1 MSSSN
6 YIFFK
11 APFRTHFSLQEGNV
25 LASGRDYHQFWNK
38 VEQFNLGKSI
48 SKNSY
53 ELDYLHNIN
62 IDNSILFESV
72 ASDANVLNVFSPQVI
87 QIKPGEWFTDKL
99 KSWLNDIVHILP
111 DDKKDVLEYDPHSC
125 IITIFKNTVANV
137 EVIFKLNLTNKEI
150 DDNFIE
156 SVEKWTNQLATRMIT
171 FFYDDFI
178 LPFIKKLY
186 KIGENHN
193 YLSSLNNHY
202 GFPDINN
209 RPEKQILFKRKMNCA
224 IPLWVSRTLLV
235 GKIDDTFDDLVRR
248 WIITTRS
255 KDEVINQLKNS
266 KFDEKNGIYLGW
278 MHSLFTSTKNSKV
291 FSDARQALSLTQ
303 YYYAVLDSINL
314 NLSQIIGISH
324 KKKSIKETQ
333 HYKRLLEEMVFIA
346 DLNKTEFTDVTQSM
360 QRNRAFFLNDLVKKW
375 TVNELFD
382 NVDKKIELCKDN
394 INKIYQKAFNRSQR
408 VAELLLFFISGFA
421 ILEFLKGLSE
431 FFWSPD
437 NYNDEVWGL
446 YNLGKIFDPNT
457 MLWFGISVFL
467 MLFIVYTTIIN
478 RQK

>member
-38 VEQFNLGKSI
+38 VEQFNLGTSI

-87 QIKPGEWFTDKL
+87 QIKPGEWFTAKL

-150 DDNFIE
+150 DDNFID

-248 WIITTRS
+248 WII
-255 KDEVINQLKNS
+255 
-266 KFDEKNGIYLGW
+266 
-278 MHSLFTSTKNSKV
+278 
-291 FSDARQALSLTQ
+291 
-303 YYYAVLDSINL
+303 
-314 NLSQIIGISH
+314 
-324 KKKSIKETQ
+324 
-333 HYKRLLEEMVFIA
+333 
-346 DLNKTEFTDVTQSM
+346 
-360 QRNRAFFLNDLVKKW
+360 
-375 TVNELFD
+375 
-382 NVDKKIELCKDN
+382 
-394 INKIYQKAFNRSQR
+394 
-408 VAELLLFFISGFA
+408 
-421 ILEFLKGLSE
+421 
-431 FFWSPD
+431 
-437 NYNDEVWGL
+437 
-446 YNLGKIFDPNT
+446 
-457 MLWFGISVFL
+457 
-467 MLFIVYTTIIN
+467 
-478 RQK
+478 